1 MKKIAFAGT
10 DGRTLLWA
18 FVVST
23 ATSAFNNDDYSGMVF
38 RGTPAMP
45 KFTEIMNWPVTFIPT
60 KDNSAE
66 GYAAAIVEA
75 LRQETVD
82 YVVPMPESLLFD
94 GLVDAVEKEGFG
106 DRILGLNAA
115 AAFIEGDKIND
126 RDALAARGVDM
137 TDGVFH

>member
-75 LRQETVD
+75 LRQEAVD

-94 GLVDAVEKEGFG
+94 GLVDAVEK
-106 DRILGLNAA
+106 
-115 AAFIEGDKIND
+115 
-126 RDALAARGVDM
+126 DALETESSA
-137 TDGVFH
+137 